1 MQFMRLLPALLC
13 MLAALPA
20 HADEWW
26 AWSNVDYYRKP
37 PWTGSVFMGNFA
49 DEVDGSYAQIVS
61 PRVKYAASSWLDV
74 GLGLSMLRL
83 ENLAT
88 HDRYDQIRM
97 ELEINPHYD
106 LTKQLRVDWRNRM
119 EWRENQGAP
128 SATNRSRHRLQLA
141 YTLPRP
147 LGPLTRLFAN
157 DECLMDLHLRR
168 ETENRFVPL
177 GLTFKLTDSMDL
189 DLFYMID
196 SKRTKTAWKHESVL
210 GTYLRVRF

>member
-1 MQFMRLLPALLC
+1 MRLLLTLLS
-13 MLAALPA
+13 LFLPLVA
-20 HADEWW
+20 QADEWW

-49 DEVDGSYAQIVS
+49 DEVDGSYAQMVS
-61 PRVKYAASSWLDV
+61 PRVKYAASQWLDL

-83 ENLAT
+83 ENIAT
-88 HDRYDQIRM
+88 HDRYAQLRP

-106 LTKQLRVDWRNRM
+106 LQQVRLDWRNRM
-119 EWRENQGAP
+119 EWRENQGA
-128 SATNRSRHRLQLA
+128 SSTANRTRHRLQLA
-141 YTLPRP
+141 WTLPQP
-147 LGPLTRLFAN
+147 LGPLIRIFAS

-168 ETENRFVPL
+168 STENRFIPL

-196 SKRTKTAWKHESVL
+196 SKRTKTTWKNESVL

>member
-1 MQFMRLLPALLC
+1 MRLLLLF
-13 MLAALPA
+13 LGLLSTLPTQ
-20 HADEWW
+20 ADEWW

-49 DEVDGSYAQIVS
+49 DEVDGSYAQMVS
-61 PRVKYAASSWLDV
+61 PRVKYAAAKWLDL
-74 GLGLSMLRL
+74 GLGLSLLRL
-83 ENLAT
+83 ENIST
-88 HDRYDQIRM
+88 HDRYDQLRP
-97 ELEINPHYD
+97 ELEINPHYE
-106 LTKQLRVDWRNRM
+106 LKQVRLDWRNRM

-128 SATNRSRHRLQLA
+128 STANRTRHRMQLA
-141 YTLPRP
+141 WTLPQP
-147 LGPLTRLFAN
+147 LGPLTRLFAS

-168 ETENRFVPL
+168 PTENRFIPL

-196 SKRTKTAWKHESVL
+196 SKRTKTTWKNESVL

>member
-1 MQFMRLLPALLC
+1 MRLLLFLCLLST
-13 MLAALPA
+13 LTAQ
-20 HADEWW
+20 ADEWW

-49 DEVDGSYAQIVS
+49 DEADGSYAQMVS
-61 PRVKYAASSWLDV
+61 PRVKYAASKWLDF

-83 ENLAT
+83 ENNAT
-88 HDRYDQIRM
+88 HDRYNQLRP
-97 ELEINPHYD
+97 ELEINPHYE
-106 LTKQLRVDWRNRM
+106 LQQLRLDWRNRM
-119 EWRENQGAP
+119 EWRENQGVP
-128 SATNRSRHRLQLA
+128 ATANRTRHRLQLA
-141 YTLPRP
+141 WTLPQP
-147 LGPLTRLFAN
+147 LGLLTRIYAS

-168 ETENRFVPL
+168 PTENRIIPL

-196 SKRTKTAWKHESVL
+196 SRRTKTTWKSESVL

>member
-1 MQFMRLLPALLC
+1 MRPLLLLHLC
-13 MLAALPA
+13 LLGTLAA

-26 AWSNVDYYRKP
+26 MWSNVDYYRKP

-49 DEVDGSYAQIVS
+49 DEADGSYAQMVS
-61 PRVKYAASSWLDV
+61 PRVKFAAAKWLDL

-83 ENLAT
+83 ENTAT
-88 HDRYDQIRM
+88 HDRYDQLRP
-97 ELEINPHYD
+97 ELEINPHYE
-106 LTKQLRVDWRNRM
+106 LQQVRLDWRNRM

-128 SATNRSRHRLQLA
+128 STANRTRHRLQLA
-141 YTLPRP
+141 WTLPQP
-147 LGPLTRLFAN
+147 LGPLTRIYAS

-168 ETENRFVPL
+168 PTENRFIPL

-196 SKRTKTAWKHESVL
+196 SKRTKATWKSESVL